1 MRFASTFSIVTDKSI
16 RERTIEDW
24 VNKIIDYIYF
34 SPEIVEKIT
43 TWIRE
48 VDKDISEQRIALK
61 LKDLLVEGF
70 KANVRIMLII
80 DELTGEQNDT
90 IRNVINAFKL
100 ENGSAI
106 SFIGY
111 TVRLEQK
118 ITVLDSKSEYAL
130 SVQ

>member
-1 MRFASTFSIVTDKSI
+1 MFESC
-16 RERTIEDW
+16 
-24 VNKIIDYIYF
+24 
-34 SPEIVEKIT
+34 
-43 TWIRE
+43 
-48 VDKDISEQRIALK
+48 L
-61 LKDLLVEGF
+61 
-70 KANVRIMLII
+70 I